1 MDRIT
6 SMRVFVRAATDGSL
20 SAAARHLG
28 MSPAMATKHVNALE
42 ARLGVKLF
50 HRSTRRLA
58 LTEAGND
65 YLEACRR
72 ILPEID
78 EADAAAASRRVTASG
93 LLRMNVPLSF
103 GHCFVAPLMPSFSQR
118 HPEVTVELGLS
129 DAGLDLVA
137 GNWDLA
143 IRIGRLADSPL
154 QARKLGDSPMRVCAS
169 PGYLGRRGVPRRVAE
184 LIQHNC
190 LGYTLSGTQ
199 GRDSWRFGANGEL
212 RVPVAGNLLA
222 NNGDALVAAAVR
234 DQGIIYQPEFIVRT
248 ALARGELVMLELDKP
263 PVELGGIHVLYPPD
277 RRPPAKVRVMI
288 DHLVEAFAATSE
300 GGAAHS
306 SGSNATAGAGGD
318 HIAG

>member
-42 ARLGVKLF
+42 AHLGVKLF

-58 LTEAGND
+58 LTEAGSN
-65 YLEACRR
+65 YLEACLR

-78 EADAAAASRRVTASG
+78 EAEAAAASQRTKASG

-103 GHCFVAPLMPSFSQR
+103 GHCFVAPLMPEFSRR

-129 DAGLDLVA
+129 DAGLDLIA

-143 IRIGRLADSPL
+143 IRVGHLADSPL
-154 QARKLGDSPMRVCAS
+154 QARRLGDSPLRICAAPS
-169 PGYLGRRGVPRRVAE
+169 YLDERGVPRRVAE
-184 LIQHNC
+184 LVQHNC
-190 LGYTLSGTQ
+190 LSYTLSATQ
-199 GRDSWRFGANGEL
+199 GREHWSFGTGGDT
-212 RVPVAGNLLA
+212 RVPVSGNLLA
-222 NNGDALVAAAVR
+222 NNGDALLAAALR
-234 DQGIIYQPEFIVRT
+234 GQGIIYQPHFIVGE
-248 ALARGELVMLELDKP
+248 ALERGELVALELDKP

-288 DHLVEAFAATSE
+288 DYLVEAFAA
-300 GGAAHS
+300 
-306 SGSNATAGAGGD
+306 NPP
-318 HIAG
+318 

>member
-50 HRSTRRLA
+50 HRTTRHLA
-58 LTEAGND
+58 LTEAGSD
-65 YLEACRR
+65 YLDACLR

-78 EADAAAASRRVTASG
+78 EAEAAAASQRVKATG

-103 GHCFVAPLMPSFSQR
+103 GRCFVAPLMPAFSRR

-129 DAGLDLVA
+129 DAELDLIA
-137 GNWDLA
+137 GSWDLA

-154 QARKLGDSPMRVCAS
+154 QARRLGDSPMRVCAS
-169 PGYLGRRGVPRRVAE
+169 PAYLDERGVPRRVAE
-184 LIQHNC
+184 LVQHNC

-199 GRDSWRFGANGEL
+199 GREHWAFGTQGEL
-212 RVPVAGNLLA
+212 HVPVSGNLMA
-222 NNGDALVAAAVR
+222 NNGDALLAAAVR
-234 DQGIIYQPEFIVRT
+234 GQGIIYQPEFIVGE
-248 ALARGELVMLELDKP
+248 AVKRGELVALQLDRP
-263 PVELGGIHVLYPPD
+263 LVDLGGIHVLYPPD

-288 DHLVEAFAATSE
+288 DYLIKAFAANP
-300 GGAAHS
+300 A
-306 SGSNATAGAGGD
+306 
-318 HIAG
+318 